1 MKEGLNRRTEDKSD
15 AAASYC
21 AGGKEFKALS
31 AAWSSAFFL
40 LLCLFDFPE
49 TCSPDFR
56 WTVTSDENLN
66 EYGDIIIW

>member
-1 MKEGLNRRTEDKSD
+1 MVKGKYWTLKEGKID

-21 AGGKEFKALS
+21 AGGKDLKALS

-40 LLCLFDFPE
+40 LLCLSDFPE

-56 WTVTSDENLN
+56 
-66 EYGDIIIW
+66 